1 MKRKGDK
8 KEWND
13 PLGKMIGSLKKFSHG
28 NRSVCGYWGLSVHH

>member
-13 PLGKMIGSLKKFSHG
+13 PLGKMIGSLKKFSPWCKRGKIEETYH
-28 NRSVCGYWGLSVHH
+28 